1 MSEEKPKKKNWFLLG
16 CGGLIGLFII
26 IGVIS
31 SCSKPSTKTSED
43 KGKTTSS
50 PTSSQ
55 SATTVKMNEDLQ
67 VGDVKWKVL
76 EANKENSVGD
86 NQYTKKQASGVFVV
100 VKVSAELTGNKSGT
114 VDSNQFEIIDSKN
127 RTFKYSSEGQT
138 AIEMSGKEG
147 LFLKQVNPN
156 VPIEGYLVFD
166 IAKDAENLKLKIKD
180 LELFSNKE
188 GVVELGI

>member
-1 MSEEKPKKKNWFLLG
+1 MLG
-16 CGGLIGLFII
+16 CGGLIALFII

-31 SCSKPSTKTSED
+31 SCAKPSTKTSGD
-43 KGKTTSS
+43 QAKTSS
-50 PTSSQ
+50 SPSSSQ
-55 SATTVKMNEDLQ
+55 GTAAVKVNEDLQ

-76 EANKENSVGD
+76 EVKKENSVGD
-86 NQYTKKQASGVFVV
+86 NQYTKKQASGIFVV
-100 VKVSAELTGNKSGT
+100 IKVSAELTGNKSGT
-114 VDSNQFEIIDSKN
+114 VDSNQFEITDSKG

-138 AIEMSGKEG
+138 AIELSGKEG

-166 IAKDAENLKLKIKD
+166 IAKDATDLKLKIKD

-188 GVVELGI
+188 GIVELGI